1 MGSGISGLYKN
12 TKGSQKSPYSPSAL
26 HSRVESWAKRKA
38 NELEMQSKRQR
49 DRFNTACIAIDI
61 TTGKRYY
68 GRNKGLEQDKDKKKP
83 QLFGSHGLL
92 PKQSLNNYQ
101 LGNCAEVQAINKA
114 LNAGAKLENL
124 CITTIHTTKTQMGHS
139 KKACKNCTHA
149 FKKKI
154 KINYT
159 GWEE

>member
-1 MGSGISGLYKN
+1 MGSGISGLYTN
-12 TKGSQKSPYSPSAL
+12 TKGSQKSPYSASAL
-26 HSRVESWAKRKA
+26 HAKVESWAKRKA
-38 NELEMQSKRQR
+38 NNLEAQSKRQR

-61 TTGKRYY
+61 KTGKRYY
-68 GRNKGLEQDKDKKKP
+68 GRNKGLSQDNDKKNLK
-83 QLFGSHGLL
+83 LFGPNGVL

-101 LGNCAEVQAINKA
+101 LWNCAEVQAINKA

-124 CITTIHTTKTQMGHS
+124 CITTIHTTKLKMGQP
-139 KKACKNCTHA
+139 KKACENCTYA
-149 FKKKI
+149 FKGKI